1 MKLFLDSGAFIARA
15 VMNDKYHDAAMATFE
30 AISRRELPYRFQ
42 YTSNYVVD
50 ETITFILYQAGPR
63 LAVETLRRIRA
74 SPSLRVLHVTPEVE
88 AEADRI
94 FGRLAP
100 SRVSY
105 TDCTTKV
112 LMDRESISVA
122 FSFDRDLDVM
132 GYRRIP

>member
-1 MKLFLDSGAFIARA
+1 MT
-15 VMNDKYHDAAMATFE
+15 NDKYHDAAMATFQ
-30 AISRRELPYRFQ
+30 AISRRELPFRFH

-50 ETITFILYQAGPR
+50 EAVTLILYQAGSR
-63 LAVETLRRIRA
+63 LGVDTLRRIRA

-94 FGRLAP
+94 FGRFAP

-105 TDCTTKV
+105 TDCTTKA
-112 LMDRESISVA
+112 LMDRESINVA

-132 GYRRIP
+132 GFRRIP